1 MRTFIPFLF
10 SILLAGCA
18 NNVYTDLNQQYPF
31 SQIET
36 YDVSLPPSS
45 KPISLDDE
53 RVKTALIQSL
63 DARDLTEVASNPN
76 VTIRYYIATKT
87 EQIAY
92 GPSFSFGYGYRN
104 FGFGYDTPVR
114 IDERDYGQLVIEMI
128 DPKTNTVIWK
138 AMSRQKLTENMSSKK
153 KQELIVEQVDE
164 MLKTLP
170 ESVGKPSVNI

>member
-1 MRTFIPFLF
+1 MRKFILLFLAVV
-10 SILLAGCA
+10 LAGCA

-31 SQIET
+31 SQIKT

-53 RVKTALIQSL
+53 RVKNALIQSIE
-63 DARDLTEVASNPN
+63 ARGLTETTSNPN
-76 VTIRYYIATKT
+76 VIFRYYIATKT

-128 DPKTNTVIWK
+128 DPKNNTVIWK
-138 AMSRQKLTENMSSKK
+138 SVSRQKLTENMSSTK
-153 KQELIVEQVDE
+153 KQQLIIEQVGD
-164 MLKTLP
+164 MIKTLP
-170 ESVGKPSVNI
+170 KSLGSSQDNP